1 MEDVFPPRGSEIHL
15 PPSATLRTDVNS
27 CSLPNNLKTEALIVL
42 EDKIREDAIEIINS
56 FKNEKVSIKI
66 ISGDNVETIKNIAE
80 SIGLSG
86 NVVDASK
93 LPDIIDNVEELVERT
108 VAFGRTSPEQKQQII
123 KALQKNGHIVAMTGD
138 GINDILAL
146 KRSDCGIAMGSGSDA
161 TKAVSKFVLLDSKFS
176 SLPEIVKQGRRVINN
191 ISRVASLFIVKTTYS
206 LLLSLASSIAKMP
219 YPYLPIQMA
228 VVSITAVGIP
238 SFLLALE
245 PNYEK
250 VKGSLIKKIV
260 YNSIPSGVMIAL
272 LVFCVSQFKEYI
284 YTGLAVFGVLN
295 ITDTEV
301 ATIIIIIMGMIQMW
315 TLLDISKPLTLY
327 RKCVIIGVF
336 ILFNVGIFIGGI
348 SKFFNLIPLR
358 IELYVTAVVASAI
371 AIFIIWIVKKIL
383 RKIMIKSVKQ

>member
-1 MEDVFPPRGSEIHL
+1 M
-15 PPSATLRTDVNS
+15 
-27 CSLPNNLKTEALIVL
+27 L
-42 EDKIREDAIEIINS
+42 EDKIRDDAIEIINS
-56 FKNEKVSIKI
+56 FKNEKVTIKI
-66 ISGDNVETIKNIAE
+66 ISGDNVETIRNIAK
-80 SIGLSG
+80 SIGLNG
-86 NVVDASK
+86 EIVDASK
-93 LPDIIDNVEELVERT
+93 LPDIIDNIEEMVEKT

-250 VKGSLIKKIV
+250 VKGSFLKKIA
-260 YNSIPSGVMIAL
+260 YNSIPSGAMIAIL
-272 LVFCVSQFKEYI
+272 IFCVAQFREYI
-284 YTGLAVFGVLN
+284 YTVLTVFGVTS
-295 ITDTEV
+295 ITDTEA

-327 RKCVIIGVF
+327 RKCVIVGVF
-336 ILFNVGIFIGGI
+336 ILFNVGIFVGGI

-358 IELYVTAVVASAI
+358 IELYATAVVVSAV
-371 AIFIIWIVKKIL
+371 AIFIIWVVKKVL
-383 RKIMIKSVKQ
+383 KKMIFKEAIS

>member
-1 MEDVFPPRGSEIHL
+1 MRPDHL
-15 PPSATLRTDVNS
+15 PGSNHLVDSDTNVGVGALGDPAGILDN
-27 CSLPNNLKTEALIVL
+27 PKTQALIVL
-42 EDKIREDAIEIINS
+42 EDKIRDDAIEIINS

-66 ISGDNVETIKNIAE
+66 ISGDNVETIKNIAK
-80 SIGLSG
+80 SIGLTG
-86 NVVDASK
+86 DVVDASK
-93 LPDIIDNVEELVERT
+93 LPDIIDNIEEMVEKT

-123 KALQKNGHIVAMTGD
+123 KALQKNGHIVAMAGD

-161 TKAVSKFVLLDSKFS
+161 AKAVSKFVLLDSKFS

-250 VKGSLIKKIV
+250 VKGSFLKKIA
-260 YNSIPSGVMIAL
+260 YNAVPSGVMIAVL
-272 LVFCVSQFKEYI
+272 IFCVAQFNQYI
-284 YTGLAVFGVLN
+284 YMGLATFGISN
-295 ITDTEV
+295 ITDTETS
-301 ATIIIIIMGMIQMW
+301 TIIIIIMGMIQMW
-315 TLLDISKPLTLY
+315 TLLDISRPLTLY
-327 RKCVIIGVF
+327 RKCVIAGVF
-336 ILFNVGIFIGGI
+336 ILFNVGIFVSGI
-348 SKFFNLIPLR
+348 SNFFNLIPLR
-358 IELYVTAVVASAI
+358 IELYVTAVIVSVV
-371 AIFIIWIVKKIL
+371 AIFIIWLVKRIL
-383 RKIMIKSVKQ
+383 KWRIKSISG